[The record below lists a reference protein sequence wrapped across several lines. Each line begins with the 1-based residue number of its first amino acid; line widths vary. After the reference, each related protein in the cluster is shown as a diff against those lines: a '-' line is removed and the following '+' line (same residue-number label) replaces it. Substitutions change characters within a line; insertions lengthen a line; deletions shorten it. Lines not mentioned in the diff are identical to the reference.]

1 MIVVAGVSVS
11 DGQMM
16 KTSMLTMC
24 FMSKILHGYDD
35 SSLEVLHIIQKYI
48 MPIFYKGI
56 LHDQMCNYHCLTL
69 CVLVIQYSVV
79 EDLNMSL
86 QHAVCM

>member
-1 MIVVAGVSVS
+1 MIVVAGDENINANNVFWI
-11 DGQMM
+11 
-16 KTSMLTMC
+16 
-24 FMSKILHGYDD
+24 FMSKILHGFDD